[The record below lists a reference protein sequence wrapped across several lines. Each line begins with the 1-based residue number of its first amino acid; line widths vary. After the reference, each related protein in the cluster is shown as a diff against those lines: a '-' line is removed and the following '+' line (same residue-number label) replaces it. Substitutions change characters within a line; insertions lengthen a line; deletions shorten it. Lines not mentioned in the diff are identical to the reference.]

1 MNEVSTNERSK
12 QLSEMRKYLWEINDS
27 TTNGPREEAI
37 RSKASIVV
45 GGIYILVLFLVITL
59 NVEQW
64 GLPSWV
70 NGIKLLILFCYIL
83 AGIYLSNFTAPI
95 ENWCVKTCNSKGWFQ
110 GPTWGDLLRNAF
122 NRYQPLNREDHEAL
136 RADSN
141 NGRLSAGRIREW
153 LDQEQAAV
161 IAAQVNDA
169 RNASSEVQLFD
180 SKA

>member
-37 RSKASIVV
+37 RSKALIVV

-83 AGIYLSNFTAPI
+83 AGINLSNFTAPI

-110 GPTWGDLLRNAF
+110 GPTWSDLLREAF
-122 NRYQPLNREDHEAL
+122 NRYLPPNKEAYEAL
-136 RADSN
+136 KTDSD

-153 LDQEQAAV
+153 LDEEQVAV
-161 IAAQVNDA
+161 IAAQVMDA
-169 RNASSEVQLFD
+169 RNDSSQVQLFD

>member
-83 AGIYLSNFTAPI
+83 AGIYLSNFTAPMDGL
-95 ENWCVKTCNSKGWFQ
+95 K
-110 GPTWGDLLRNAF
+110 
-122 NRYQPLNREDHEAL
+122 
-136 RADSN
+136 
-141 NGRLSAGRIREW
+141 
-153 LDQEQAAV
+153 
-161 IAAQVNDA
+161 
-169 RNASSEVQLFD
+169 
-180 SKA
+180 

>member
-110 GPTWGDLLRNAF
+110 GPTWSDLLREAF
-122 NRYQPLNREDHEAL
+122 NRYQPLNKEAYEAL
-136 RADSN
+136 RADSD

-153 LDQEQAAV
+153 LDEEQVAV
-161 IAAQVNDA
+161 IAAQVMDA
-169 RNASSEVQLFD
+169 RNDSSEVQLFD